1 MGGLKTSAIRLVVIL
16 AAAVAVVIGAN
27 YILVGG

>member
-16 AAAVAVVIGAN
+16 AAAIAVIVGVNYFLIG
-27 YILVGG
+27 G